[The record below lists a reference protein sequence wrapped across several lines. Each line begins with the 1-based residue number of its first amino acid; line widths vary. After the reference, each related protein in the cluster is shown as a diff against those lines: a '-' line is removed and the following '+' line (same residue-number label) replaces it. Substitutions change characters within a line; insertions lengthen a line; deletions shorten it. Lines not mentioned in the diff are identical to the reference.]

1 MNYRGYKLTNY
12 VYYYCVYW
20 YWKDEPQN
28 YHDCYYCVHFAHC
41 YCMHHYEC
49 YSDEYMLN
57 DVMKQHLSVYSFQD
71 VQMKHGSLPHGELNS
86 YQSFFS
92 LLHLLNQYYV
102 LFDIHL

>member
-1 MNYRGYKLTNY
+1 MHHCHNYVEQMNYRGYKLTNY

-20 YWKDEPQN
+20 YRKDEPQN
-28 YHDCYYCVHFAHC
+28 YHDCYYYVHFAHC

-57 DVMKQHLSVYSFQD
+57 DVMKQRLSVYSFPD
-71 VQMKHGSLPHGELNS
+71 VRMKHGSLPHGELNL

-92 LLHLLNQYYV
+92 LLHL
-102 LFDIHL
+102 